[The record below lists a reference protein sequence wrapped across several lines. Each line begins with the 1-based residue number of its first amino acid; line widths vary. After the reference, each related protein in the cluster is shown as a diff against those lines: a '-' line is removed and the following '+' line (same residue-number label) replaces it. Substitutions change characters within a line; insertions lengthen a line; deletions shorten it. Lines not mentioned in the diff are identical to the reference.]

1 MAEKKK
7 YILFGAALAFICIG
21 IGIGSFLG
29 KQIAE
34 SRKEYKTISSDTLV
48 MDMPIAYG
56 KIVKN
61 IRKSEKLLVISE
73 FDYKKESKSSPSLVR
88 TKPLANLIGTEE
100 STNRQY
106 AVPRMKVFKLI
117 SKDNSTVTISA
128 ETENNEVVNL
138 RLKRS
143 EVTFLDEGIWKK
155 LIDSQGNTG
164 WIKEK

>member
-1 MAEKKK
+1 MAGKKN
-7 YILFGAALAFICIG
+7 YILCGAAFILICIG
-21 IGIGSFLG
+21 IGVGNFIG

-34 SRKEYKTISSDTLV
+34 SKKEYKTISSDTLV

-88 TKPLANLIGTEE
+88 TKPLASLIGTDE
-100 STNRQY
+100 STNRKY
-106 AVPRMKVFKLI
+106 SVPRMKVFKLV
-117 SKDNSTVTISA
+117 SKDNSAVTISA

-155 LIDSQGNTG
+155 VIDSQGNTG